1 MRKHNTRSGQMPGMR
16 VSATSGPYGM
26 HGGPHYVGDLC
37 YVLNDD
43 VWKELCAM
51 IHTGDKTGTFGKFIL
66 SNGRELVLFDMPMGD
81 GLYKDFAERTYSVDS
96 GTIGITTTL
105 GLEEEYGTQACHS
118 PYVGELWDAKLK
130 RLGNII
136 QYEEMFMCM
145 TGSMD
150 DSIRGKAI
158 DVMVLGDQVVIELS
172 KEEDCL
178 DYMSDMSDDAIEAIF
193 GTQSDG
199 I

>member
-1 MRKHNTRSGQMPGMR
+1 MR
-16 VSATSGPYGM
+16 
-26 HGGPHYVGDLC
+26 
-37 YVLNDD
+37 NDS
-43 VWKELCAM
+43 
-51 IHTGDKTGTFGKFIL
+51 HGDKTGTFGKFIL

-105 GLEEEYGTQACHS
+105 GLEEEYWTQDCHS
-118 PYVGELWDAKLK
+118 PFVGELWDAKLK
-130 RLGNII
+130 RLGNIV